1 MVDHISLQVPPAP
14 AHLEPGS
21 HHHVWDEQEHLP
33 AALPATASVPAVS
46 AVCQQLEPGEK
57 KNIFLIQ
64 MFSTQGRKVPHNF
77 DSSEASGDEED
88 EGEAVEDMDF

>member
-1 MVDHISLQVPPAP
+1 MCGMNRNIYQQPYQQQPQYQPYQPYANNWNQVR
-14 AHLEPGS
+14 
-21 HHHVWDEQEHLP
+21 
-33 AALPATASVPAVS
+33 
-46 AVCQQLEPGEK
+46 K

>member
-1 MVDHISLQVPPAP
+1 
-14 AHLEPGS
+14 
-21 HHHVWDEQEHLP
+21 
-33 AALPATASVPAVS
+33 
-46 AVCQQLEPGEK
+46 
-57 KNIFLIQ
+57 

>member
-1 MVDHISLQVPPAP
+1 MCGMNRNIYQQPYQRQPQYQPYQPYANNWNQVR
-14 AHLEPGS
+14 
-21 HHHVWDEQEHLP
+21 
-33 AALPATASVPAVS
+33 
-46 AVCQQLEPGEK
+46 K

>member
-1 MVDHISLQVPPAP
+1 MCGMNRNIYQQPYQQQPQYQPYQPYANNWNQV
-14 AHLEPGS
+14 
-21 HHHVWDEQEHLP
+21 
-33 AALPATASVPAVS
+33 
-46 AVCQQLEPGEK
+46 K
-57 KNIFLIQ
+57 KNVFLIQ